1 MVRIHPLSL
10 RDGLDPS
17 GFEVDMKT
25 LITFQRYDKNL
36 KFYKGIC
43 SANYNNFDSKYTNIA
58 SLQAGS
64 YGVFP
69 KSTKETPKICL
80 VYRRKAGLMPPV
92 AMHFAVFSCQI
103 TS

>member
-1 MVRIHPLSL
+1 MRRCPRGLWCDPAKVVVPVRDPVVRIHPLSL

-36 KFYKGIC
+36 NFYKGIC

-69 KSTKETPKICL
+69 KSAKETPKICL
-80 VYRRKAGLMPPV
+80 VY
-92 AMHFAVFSCQI
+92 
-103 TS
+103 